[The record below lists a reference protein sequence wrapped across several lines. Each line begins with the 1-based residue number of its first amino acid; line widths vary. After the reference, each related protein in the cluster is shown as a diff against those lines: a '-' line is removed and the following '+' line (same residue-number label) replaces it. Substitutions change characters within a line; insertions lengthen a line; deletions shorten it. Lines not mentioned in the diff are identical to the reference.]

1 MRPSHPPAPTLD
13 SSLQPWLQ
21 QFGYDKGNGVYG
33 ISTSDESL
41 VVSILS
47 AGTFFGALLAA
58 PAGDI
63 LGRRWGSVA
72 SPRFP
77 TGPH

>member
-1 MRPSHPPAPTLD
+1 M
-13 SSLQPWLQ
+13 SSTIHSQPVIHCPQAWLQ
-21 QFGYDKGNGVYG
+21 QFGYAKGDGTYG

-58 PAGDI
+58 PTGDI
-63 LGRRWGSVA
+63 LGRRWGSVPF
-72 SPRFP
+72 PRVP
-77 TGPH
+77 TVPV